1 MKGPSRPRL
10 ARIGIAVVLAVAI
23 GALAPSWSAPLSATA
38 ATDGQMVVPASG
50 NIQSKVG
57 DGCVGNYRAHDG
69 IDISAPSGA
78 PILAAYDGVVKSRTV
93 NSGYGNYTDIEHTG
107 GYVTRYAHMASP
119 GIYAPGTRVTRGQQ
133 IGVIG
138 NTGNSPAYHLHFEV
152 RLNGAV
158 YAAING
164 GFTCLSNVVRGNPI
178 PLFFPGLGTGPGPSI
193 PTADYS
199 GDGKADLLVVAGN
212 GDLRLRPGSGSGTFP
227 SSTTVFSGWGNAR
240 RHITHTDFNGD
251 GKADILVA
259 RTDGILEFFAGNGA
273 GGFAPAVAAGS
284 GWYELLHVTSG
295 ADYTGDGKQ
304 DVIGVSSAGF
314 LTIYQGNGSGGFG
327 NSHLTLGAGG
337 WGGFHHLIG
346 GDFDNDGRGDLMA
359 VNDDGDLYFY
369 PGFAYGFGQWR
380 RVGGGWLEF
389 TSVTGGVDYNG
400 DGRADLLGRT
410 PAGELYFYP
419 GLGNGTF
426 GQNTRIG
433 ADWGEHLTL
442 E

>member
-10 ARIGIAVVLAVAI
+10 ARIGIAVALAVVL
-23 GALAPSWSAPLSATA
+23 GSLAPSLSASIPASA

-78 PILAAYDGVVKSRTV
+78 PIIAAYDGVVKSRTV
-93 NSGYGNYTDIEHTG
+93 NSGYGNYTDIEHAG

-119 GIYAPGTRVTRGQQ
+119 GIYAPGTRVVRGQQ

-164 GFTCLSNVVRGNPI
+164 GFVCLSNVVRGNAI
-178 PLFFPGLGTGPGPSI
+178 PLVFPGLR
-193 PTADYS
+193 TATVPLPPVADFT

-212 GDLRLRPGSGSGTFP
+212 GDLQLRPGAGNGTFP
-227 SSTTVFSGWGNAR
+227 SSTTISSGWGNSR
-240 RHITHTDFNGD
+240 RHVTHADFNGD
-251 GKADILVA
+251 GRGDILAA
-259 RTDGILEFFAGNGA
+259 RYDGPLEYYAGNGA
-273 GGFAPAVAAGS
+273 GGFTLISEVGNA
-284 GWYELLHVTSG
+284 WYEQLHVTSG

-304 DVIGVSSAGF
+304 DVIAVSPSGF
-314 LTIYQGNGSGGFG
+314 LTIYQGNGAGGFG
-327 NSHLTLGAGG
+327 TAHQTIGGG
-337 WGGFHHLIG
+337 WAGFHFLVG
-346 GDFDNDGRGDLMA
+346 GDFDNDGYGDLMA
-359 VNDDGDLYFY
+359 ITDLGELYFY
-369 PGFAYGFGQWR
+369 PGVPYGFAPGR
-380 RVGGGWLEF
+380 RVGGGWMEF
-389 TSVTGGVDYNG
+389 TALTGGVDYNG

-410 PAGELYFYP
+410 PSGELYFYP
-419 GLGNGTF
+419 GLGNGTV
-426 GQNTRIG
+426 GDRTRIG
-433 ADWGEHLTL
+433 TTWGELLTL